1 MTNETSCAL
10 PGNHLSSLC
19 SPEMREK
26 LVKFIFH
33 KKKSK
38 IPVDL
43 TFQQNLQEHH
53 FVDAGKQL
61 IDRENRLFVLKQ
73 EGIGAMK
80 KKLLEEEE
88 DSEAKLVK
96 DYDDWLK
103 LVMGTLEN
111 SLKLNSAEE
120 QEILKEAVQAILQEE
135 EQDVQWEGFKE
146 TERPPW
152 RPRRCKQKHEALL
165 QTLVQSRMQHA
176 PLDSSV
182 EAHSSVKNYI
192 FCKGKQL
199 REDLLKVVTC
209 VSSCY
214 PEQDN
219 VCQLYATLYHKSF
232 SDTLRKVANYGLCD
246 DDCIV
251 LLSWVNNHYHY
262 ILNDSRIKEV
272 IDCTQLGPLL
282 PEDIINPLEQQFLT
296 TNENELSTWLHGAL
310 NREESAWQ
318 EGKIELID
326 QKYSCHLHIDVI
338 QCFDSS
344 VRSAQEV
351 LGDETKARRVSCQ
364 MSNFL
369 TDYKTFHDKVIKEKQ
384 TNSEAVLMANLWCI
398 SQFRDYIIRKAH
410 LFPEE
415 VKTNCLSLLNAMRDS
430 SHAYFTYHFH
440 KDLKELYKKLGSS
453 KWLRDSEGICEELL
467 AKVEEH
473 IQKFKHLHDRCCQEL
488 IGDLHKG
495 FLAEYVRK
503 MMKNKIRF
511 ADKEKQEKAAEAVC
525 KNSDSIHARLT
536 AGGSNMDWLKDILP
550 KLAGLLKLQHP
561 DSIKLELCDLLRDYP
576 DFSKHHV
583 TAWLSLKSNLSAS
596 ELKQILNSVTISLNQ
611 LKEEQESI
619 QCSKNFFSFVRIK

>member
-1 MTNETSCAL
+1 MTNKSSCAL
-10 PGNHLSSLC
+10 PGNHLSCLSY
-19 SPEMREK
+19 PKMRKK
-26 LVKFIFH
+26 LGKFIFH
-33 KKKSK
+33 KKKLK
-38 IPVDL
+38 ITVDL
-43 TFQQNLQEHH
+43 SFQQNLQAHH

-61 IDRENRLFVLKQ
+61 INREDRLFVLKQ
-73 EGIGAMK
+73 EGIGAK

-96 DYDDWLK
+96 DYEDWWK

-111 SLKLNSAEE
+111 SLELNSAEE
-120 QEILKEAVQAILQEE
+120 QDILKEAVQAILQEE
-135 EQDVQWEGFKE
+135 EQDVQWERFKE

-152 RPRRCKQKHEALL
+152 RPRHCKQKHETLL
-165 QTLVQSRMQHA
+165 ETLVQSRMQDA

-182 EAHSSVKNYI
+182 ETHSSVKNSI
-192 FCKGKQL
+192 LSKGKQL

-232 SDTLRKVANYGLCD
+232 SDELRKVANYGLCD
-246 DDCIV
+246 SDCIV

-262 ILNDSRIKEV
+262 ILNDSRINEV
-272 IDCTQLGPLL
+272 IDCTQLNPLL
-282 PEDIINPLEQQFLT
+282 PKDIIGPLEQQFLT
-296 TNENELSTWLHGAL
+296 SIENELSTWLHSAL
-310 NREESAWQ
+310 NREETAWK
-318 EGKIELID
+318 EGKIPELTD
-326 QKYSCHLHIDVI
+326 QKYSCPLHIDVI
-338 QCFDSS
+338 QCFDGS

-351 LGDETKARRVSCQ
+351 LGDETKAQRVSCQ

-384 TNSEAVLMANLWCI
+384 TNFEAVLMANLWCI
-398 SQFRDYIIRKAH
+398 TQFRDYIIKKAH
-410 LFPEE
+410 QFPED

-430 SHAYFTYHFH
+430 SHAYFTSNFH

-467 AKVEEH
+467 AKVEVH
-473 IQKFKHLHDRCCQEL
+473 LQKFKHLQERCCQEL
-488 IGDLHKG
+488 LSDLHKE

-525 KNSDSIHARLT
+525 KNSDSIHTRLT
-536 AGGSNMDWLKDILP
+536 AAGSNMDWLKDILP

-576 DFSKHHV
+576 DFSKRHV
-583 TAWLSLKSNLSAS
+583 SVWLSLKTNLSAS
-596 ELKQILNSVTISLNQ
+596 DLKQILNSVTFSQNQ
-611 LKEEQESI
+611 LKEEQELLR
-619 QCSKNFFSFVRIK
+619 CSKSFFSFVRIK

>member
-1 MTNETSCAL
+1 MTSESSCAL
-10 PGNHLSSLC
+10 PGNHSVSS
-19 SPEMREK
+19 PKMRGK
-26 LVKFIFH
+26 LAKFIFH
-33 KKKSK
+33 KKKLK
-38 IPVDL
+38 ITDL

-61 IDRENRLFVLKQ
+61 IVRENRLFVLKQ

-96 DYDDWLK
+96 DHEDWWK

-111 SLKLNSAEE
+111 SLELNSAEE
-120 QEILKEAVQAILQEE
+120 QEKLKEAVQAILQEE

-152 RPRRCKQKHEALL
+152 RPRRCKQMHEALL
-165 QTLVQSRMQHA
+165 QTLVQSRMQDA

-182 EAHSSVKNYI
+182 EAHSSVKNKI
-192 FCKGKQL
+192 LRKGKQL

-232 SDTLRKVANYGLCD
+232 SDTLREVANYGLCD

-262 ILNDSRIKEV
+262 ILNDSGIKGV
-272 IDCTQLGPLL
+272 IDCTQLNPLL
-282 PEDIINPLEQQFLT
+282 PEDIIKPLEQQFLT
-296 TNENELSTWLHGAL
+296 TKENELSTWLQGAI

-318 EGKIELID
+318 EGKIPELTD
-326 QKYSCHLHIDVI
+326 QMYSCHLHVDVI
-338 QCFDSS
+338 QCFDSI
-344 VRSAQEV
+344 VRCAQEV
-351 LGDETKARRVSCQ
+351 LGDETKAQRVSCQ

-369 TDYKTFHDKVIKEKQ
+369 TDYKMFHDKVIKEKQ
-384 TNSEAVLMANLWCI
+384 THFEAVLMANLWCI

-410 LFPEE
+410 LFPED

-440 KDLKELYKKLGSS
+440 KDLKKLYKKVGSS
-453 KWLRDSEGICEELL
+453 KWLRDSEGICENLL
-467 AKVEEH
+467 AKVEDH
-473 IQKFKHLHDRCCQEL
+473 IQKFKHLQERCCQEL
-488 IGDLHKG
+488 LGHLHKE

-525 KNSDSIHARLT
+525 KNSNKIHTCLT
-536 AGGSNMDWLKDILP
+536 AAGSNMDWLKDVLP

-583 TAWLSLKSNLSAS
+583 SAWLSLQVKSFCIRPETNL
-596 ELKQILNSVTISLNQ
+596 K
-611 LKEEQESI
+611 
-619 QCSKNFFSFVRIK
+619 